1 MGGSKGEPDD
11 WRAVESLAA
20 QEGPANQLQLA
31 AQTAA
36 GGMLED
42 LRKDMDFLLDNLLLF
57 VARAAL
63 AGEPNFAGRKR
74 RLEGVGF
81 TVTAP
86 APNLV
91 WTVVI
96 ATAGTIS
103 WSTMW
108 LVLLLYFISIPSA
121 ETVALLRIFC
131 LSP

>member
-63 AGEPNFAGRKR
+63 AGEPNFTGRKR
-74 RLEGVGF
+74 RLRSVGF
-81 TVTAP
+81 AVAAP
-86 APNLV
+86 APTML
-91 WTVVI
+91 
-96 ATAGTIS
+96 
-103 WSTMW
+103 WSTLLAAAVTVTSSLTW
-108 LVLLLYFISIPSA
+108 LIALNDIISIPRDLTA
-121 ETVALLRIFC
+121 AAPPRV
-131 LSP
+131 